1 MSRYAPWLSLV
12 GRLIL
17 GGTLLA
23 AGILKVS
30 HPYTSAAAVRAYRL
44 LPNSLANLIGYT
56 LPWVEIGISLALILG
71 LGVRISSAITG
82 ILMVAFIIG
91 VGSAWARGLTIDC
104 GCFGGGGQV
113 ARGATKYWQEIVRDL
128 GLTLIA
134 GFLIWQ
140 PNSKFAMGETKRAI

>member
-1 MSRYAPWLSLV
+1 MRGYSAWISLV
-12 GRLIL
+12 ARLVL

-23 AGILKVS
+23 AGLLKVS

-44 LPNSLANLIGYT
+44 LPNGLANLIGQT

-71 LGVRISSAITG
+71 LGVRISSAMAG
-82 ILMVAFIIG
+82 ILMVIFIIG

-113 ARGATKYWQEIVRDL
+113 AAGATRYWQEIGRDL
-128 GLTLIA
+128 GLTLIS
-134 GFLIWQ
+134 GYLIWR
-140 PNSKFAMGETKRAI
+140 PKSKFAIGE

>member
-1 MSRYAPWLSLV
+1 MTRYAPWFSLV
-12 GRLIL
+12 GRLVL

-23 AGILKVS
+23 AGLLKIS

-44 LPNSLANLIGYT
+44 LPNALANLIGYS
-56 LPWVEIGISLALILG
+56 LPWVEIGISLTLILG
-71 LGVRISSAITG
+71 LGIRLSASIAG

-113 ARGATKYWQEIVRDL
+113 AAGATKYWQEIARDL

-134 GFLIWQ
+134 GFLIWR
-140 PNSKFAMGETKRAI
+140 PKSKFALGE

>member
-1 MSRYAPWLSLV
+1 MKRYSTWLSLL

-23 AGILKVS
+23 AGLLKVA

-44 LPNSLANLIGYT
+44 MPNSLANSIGYT
-56 LPWVEIGISLALILG
+56 LPWIEIGIALTLILG
-71 LGVRISSAITG
+71 ISVRISAAISG
-82 ILMVAFIIG
+82 ILLVAFIAG

-104 GCFGGGGQV
+104 GCFGGGGKV
-113 ARGATKYWQEIVRDL
+113 AAGATKYWQEMMRDI

-134 GFLIWQ
+134 GYLVWK
-140 PNSKFAMGETKRAI
+140 PKSKFALGE